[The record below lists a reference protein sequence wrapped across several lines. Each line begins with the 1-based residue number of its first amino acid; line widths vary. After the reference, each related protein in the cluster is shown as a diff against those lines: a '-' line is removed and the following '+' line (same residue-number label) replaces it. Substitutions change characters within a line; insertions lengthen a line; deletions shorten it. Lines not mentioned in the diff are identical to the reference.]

1 MSNNYLK
8 TKKFRDFDLRKSD
21 GTYEI
26 QTGELHEN
34 TDVAQDV
41 FLVGYRVGEND
52 VNGSNSR
59 EFKIKLESLEPQTK
73 WDDLQFHIVKT
84 TNEEES
90 TIYTLYYNTVG
101 ETIFQ
106 SEYEDENPWKVV
118 SDFIEIPKSDASS
131 NFDVAS
137 YRTDFYQPTENFN
150 VELFDPNEGV
160 TEEELIPYTDS
171 FEERNTDL
179 LALVTMLDEN
189 SNAVG
194 YFWYYIPY
202 TKPIGNYISAIT
214 FEENEEL
221 GGGTIW
227 YTTTNYITDE
237 SYTIDIPGN
246 QTLSYYNGALSISGG
261 NEINIPGGNGEPGVG
276 VDRIVYNYSDG
287 LVDHYDVIYTDTG
300 VNPSHTN
307 EIIVTNGRDGVDG
320 ADSTVPGPQGPQGE
334 QGPQGIP
341 GIDGAD
347 GRGIYA
353 FTGPVTIGNTST
365 YTLTYTD
372 GTTSNIT
379 VQNGLNGRG
388 ISSITGPIRNGYTD
402 TYTINYTDST
412 TQTYYVINGVNGTNA
427 PMPQLVVTE
436 VTGGHQ
442 VTFNNVTTPN
452 NNQDPNTFNVM
463 DGVAGPAGPAG
474 ADGEDGTSFSLFRL
488 TVSQDGQWNND
499 LTFGDSES
507 EAQYYVLNNSSKTTF
522 TVEKYDTFNLQ
533 YIPAVMQDLQ
543 TAITNGENNI
553 VDICPDTEDPMN
565 VATNMT
571 YGAFGLYDA
580 DITTAP
586 YNIDG
591 FTFYSVKDPITLSGT
606 KTLVFTVKVYAK
618 IH

>member
-101 ETIFQ
+101 ETTFQ
-106 SEYEDENPWKVV
+106 SEYEDENPWKAVT
-118 SDFIEIPKSDASS
+118 DFIEIPKSDENS
-131 NFDVAS
+131 NFNVTS

-150 VELFDPNEGV
+150 VELFDPNEGIS
-160 TEEELIPYTDS
+160 EEALIPYTDS

-189 SNAVG
+189 DNTVG
-194 YFWYYIPY
+194 YFWYYVPY
-202 TKPIGNYISAIT
+202 TKPIGNYISDIT
-214 FEENEEL
+214 WESDPNY
-221 GGGTIW
+221 GGGGVIT
-227 YTTTNYITDE
+227 YTTTNSVTDE
-237 SYTIDIPGN
+237 VTEITIPNN
-246 QTLSYYNGALSISGG
+246 QQLNYQNGWLTITGIGG
-261 NEINIPGGNGEPGVG
+261 NSIQIPGGNGEPGVG
-276 VDRIVYNYSDG
+276 VVSILKTSTSG
-287 LVDHYDVIYTDTG
+287 LVDTYTITYTDGNTD
-300 VNPSHTN
+300 TFT
-307 EIIVTNGRDGVDG
+307 VTNGRDGVDG

-353 FTGPVTIGNTST
+353 FTGPVTIGNVST

-379 VQNGLNGRG
+379 VQNGQNGRG

-427 PMPQLVVTE
+427 PMPQLVITE

-442 VTFNNVTTPN
+442 LTFNNVTTPN

-463 DGVAGPAGPAG
+463 DGATGPAGPAG

-499 LTFGDSES
+499 LIFEDATS

-533 YIPAVMQDLQ
+533 YVPAVMQDLQ
-543 TAITNGENNI
+543 TAITNGGNNI

-580 DITTAP
+580 DSTTAP

-591 FTFYSVKDPITLSGT
+591 FTFYSVKDPVTLSGT
-606 KTLVFTVKVYAK
+606 KTLVFTVKVYAN